1 MRCQSLLLYVFIFL
15 LSCNNNVVIKDVIAI
30 PTYPSASGIEY
41 YDKHFY
47 LIGDDANSILLLDSN
62 LLISDSIRLY
72 DFPEKRIPKAIK
84 PDLESIALL
93 KDSSLLLL
101 GSGSISPYRNV
112 GWLINP
118 LSRSEILLQ
127 LDTFYQRLQLNGIQE
142 LNIEGV
148 CAVQGFV
155 VLANRGNKNYRKN
168 QLIIAANKFWNKQS
182 SSAFSVI
189 PVGTNADSTV
199 FNGISGLAYSQ
210 KSDRLIITVSTED
223 TRNSIDDG
231 EIGKSYLWIIS
242 NFSSKLN
249 WKAINPNTIIELEKA
264 DQRFKKQ
271 KIESATITGETNK
284 FINVVLAV
292 DNDDGSS
299 TLFQLAVEKE

>member
-1 MRCQSLLLYVFIFL
+1 MTPILF
-15 LSCNNNVVIKDVIAI
+15 
-30 PTYPSASGIEY
+30 Y
-41 YDKHFY
+41 Y
-47 LIGDDANSILLLDSN
+47 S
-62 LLISDSIRLY
+62 
-72 DFPEKRIPKAIK
+72 
-84 PDLESIALL
+84 DLESIALL